1 MQMDVTS
8 HAKDLAEETKK
19 AKRFEEKGYNL
30 QRQLHESQQTTREL
44 KANKA
49 KLQHDLSLMKAATEK
64 DIKEMREKLTIKTQ
78 ELQVRHVAFSQKIFI
93 SLEYEC
99 S

>member
-1 MQMDVTS
+1 MLNDAVLQMDVTS

-49 KLQHDLSLMKAATEK
+49 KLQHDLTLMKAATEK

-78 ELQVRHVAFSQKIFI
+78 ELQVRPFPKKYS
-93 SLEYEC
+93 SL
-99 S
+99 